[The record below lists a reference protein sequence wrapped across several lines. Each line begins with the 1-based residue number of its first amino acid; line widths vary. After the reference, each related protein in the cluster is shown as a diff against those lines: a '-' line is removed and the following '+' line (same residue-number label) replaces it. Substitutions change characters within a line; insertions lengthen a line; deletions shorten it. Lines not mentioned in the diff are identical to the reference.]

1 MHLALIVST
10 YNNADSINRCL
21 KSVIAFKKKLTK
33 FDLKLILVDDG
44 STDNTPEI
52 LTKFCY
58 QLPKAEL
65 KKYEKNQGVS
75 RSRNYGISKSLDSD
89 YILFLD
95 GDDEIDLELSEYLN
109 KNTLMNDLYAF
120 DFSIIEKG
128 RQIKYSHLNTRKI
141 FNDKSLSEYFFDY
154 LTVPNKNSMFVT
166 CWAKLFK
173 TKLLRDFKKLRFKKD
188 MKVYEDAQ
196 FLFSFI
202 RKSRKIEYINILSYK
217 YNYNESDKSLSNQAS
232 FGSNW
237 NVIQLFSFV
246 SALRQLRL
254 YLIEKKQNINLVNL
268 KVLHCIGVYTCISSV
283 RAWVRVKSFS
293 DFYKMFFELKKI
305 YKKPIIEKGLKTYN
319 VDIAKGNKLISF
331 FLKHKY
337 FFIASILNF
346 IQSYK
351 RYK

>member
-1 MHLALIVST
+1 MHLALIVSF
-10 YNNADSINRCL
+10 YNNADSINKCL
-21 KSVIAFKKKLTK
+21 KSVISFKKKLTK
-33 FDLKLILVDDG
+33 FDIKIILVDDG
-44 STDNTPEI
+44 STDETPSI
-52 LTKFCY
+52 LTKFCSK
-58 QLPKAEL
+58 LPSIEL
-65 KKYEKNQGVS
+65 KKFEKNQGVS

-95 GDDEIDLELSEYLN
+95 GDDEIDINFSEYLN
-109 KNTLMNDLYAF
+109 KNRLINDLYAF

-128 RQIKYSHLNTRKI
+128 KETKCSHLNTRKI
-141 FNDKSLSEYFFDY
+141 FDDKSLSKYFFNY
-154 LTVPNKNSMFVT
+154 LTTPNKNSMFVT

-173 TKLLRDFKKLRFKKD
+173 TKILNDFKKLRFKED
-188 MKVYEDAQ
+188 MKIYEDAQ

-202 RKSRKIEYINILSYK
+202 RKSKKIEYIDISSYK
-217 YNYNESDKSLSNQAS
+217 YNKPDKVLLDQAS
-232 FGSNW
+232 FGGKW

-254 YLIEKKQNINLVNL
+254 YLIEKKQNIDLVNS
-268 KVLHCIGVYTCISSV
+268 KILHCIGAYTCISSV
-283 RAWVRVKSFS
+283 RAWLRVKSLS
-293 DFYKMFFELKKI
+293 DFLKTFLELKKI
-305 YKKPIIEKGLKTYN
+305 YKKPIIEKGLTTYN
-319 VDIAKGNKLISF
+319 VKIANGNKLISF